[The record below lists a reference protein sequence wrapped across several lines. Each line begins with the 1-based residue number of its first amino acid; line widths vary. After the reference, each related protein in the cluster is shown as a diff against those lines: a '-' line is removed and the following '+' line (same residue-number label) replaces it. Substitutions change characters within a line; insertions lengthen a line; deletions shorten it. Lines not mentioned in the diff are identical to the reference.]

1 MCENAWEAVVERAI
15 YEKAQEI
22 AKERWK
28 DTLDNWAFINHIF
41 VFLITSAPAPS
52 KTSSAM
58 PAENPSLKR
67 TICPLFF
74 FWVCSPVIQRIFPA
88 FLLREGFSVDI
99 AENALEEAG
108 AETIRNTNIWF
119 INVLP
124 FPLQIIRNV
133 SGR

>member
-1 MCENAWEAVVERAI
+1 MLAQNIPLQMKPKEQWEVCENAWEAVVERAI
-15 YEKAQEI
+15 YEEAQKI

-28 DTLDNWAFINHIF
+28 DTLDNWA
-41 VFLITSAPAPS
+41 A
-52 KTSSAM
+52 
-58 PAENPSLKR
+58 NPKEKQGADG
-67 TICPLFF
+67 P
-74 FWVCSPVIQRIFPA
+74 
-88 FLLREGFSVDI
+88 LREGFSVDI